1 MAEEYEQESV
11 APAMTAR
18 GRYDALRVE
27 REPFLSRAREAAKLT
42 IPSLMPPEG
51 ATGQTRLPTPFQSVG
66 AKGVNNIAS
75 KLLLAL
81 FPPGSTFFKLA
92 MDDFVLDQ
100 LVAAAGGGSKGED
113 AKGQFEKGLAKVER
127 GVVSRMDTVGARVDL
142 HELLKHLV
150 AAGNGLMRM
159 VEKGKLMVY
168 PLSQYVCKRDGEG
181 TPLEII
187 LEQTFAPM
195 SLPPEAKAIYDMQ
208 NQSGDKAGALQNT
221 VCVYT
226 RICRRDTRWV
236 AYQEILGEEI
246 PDTRETYPLDNSPW
260 FALRLNRIAGEDY
273 GRGLVE
279 EYLGDL
285 YSCESLNQSIV
296 EFAAV
301 CAKILFFTDEGGTTS
316 KKQIAESPSGSVLD
330 GRAQDV
336 TILMVEKFADFQV
349 AKSTA
354 DGIEKRLGEAFLLG
368 SAARRDAERVT
379 AEEIRLI
386 AGELEQ
392 ALGGVYSVLSAEL
405 QLPLVSRLML
415 QMTKEGALPPLPK
428 EAVKPQIV
436 TGLSALGRNADLQKL
451 DTLLAGVQAMFGPE
465 AVAEYVSAGAYINRR
480 ATALGIDVDGM
491 IRSEQ
496 DVQAMRDQKAKQ
508 ELAAKL
514 GPPAIQANQKR
525 EEAAAAAQ
533 TAAPTE

>member
-1 MAEEYEQESV
+1 MAEEYQQE
-11 APAMTAR
+11 APATTAR

-27 REPFLSRAREAAKLT
+27 REAFLARAREASKLT
-42 IPSLMPPEG
+42 IPSLVPPEG
-51 ATGQTRLPTPFQSVG
+51 STGQTRLPTPFQSVG
-66 AKGVNNIAS
+66 ARGVNNIAS

-81 FPPGSTFFKLA
+81 FPPGSSFFKLS
-92 MDDFVLDQ
+92 MDDFILDQ
-100 LVAAAGGGSKGED
+100 LVTAAGGGTDGED
-113 AKGQFEKGLAKVER
+113 AKGKFEKGLAKIER
-127 GVVSRMDTVGARVDL
+127 GITSRMDTVGARVDL
-142 HELLKHLV
+142 FELLKHLV
-150 AAGNGLMRM
+150 AAGNGLLHM
-159 VEKGKLMVY
+159 VAKGKLMVY

-181 TPLEII
+181 EPVEII
-187 LEQTFAPM
+187 LEQHFAPM
-195 SLPPEAKAIYDMQ
+195 TLPVEAKEIYDMQ
-208 NQSGDKAGALQNT
+208 RSANETKDNALQNT

-226 RICRRDTRWV
+226 RVCRKDNRWV
-236 AYQEILGEEI
+236 SYQEILGEEI
-246 PDTRETYPLDNSPW
+246 PETRGSFPLDNSPW
-260 FALRLNRIAGEDY
+260 MPQRLNRIAGEDY

-279 EYLGDL
+279 EYMGDL

-301 CAKILFFTDEGGTTS
+301 CSKILFFTDEGGTTS
-316 KKQIAESPSGSVLD
+316 KKQIAEAPSGAVLD
-330 GRAQDV
+330 GRAADV
-336 TILMVEKFADFQV
+336 SILMIEKFADFKV
-349 AKSTA
+349 AKDTA

-405 QLPLVSRLML
+405 QLPLVKRLML

-428 EAVKPQIV
+428 EAVNPQIV
-436 TGLSALGRNADLQKL
+436 TGLSALGRSADLQKL
-451 DTLLAGVQAMFGPE
+451 DTLLAGVQAMFGPD
-465 AVAEYVSAGAYINRR
+465 AVAEYVSAGAYIQRR

-496 DVQAMRDQKAKQ
+496 VVQAQRDQKAKQ

-514 GPPAIQANQKR
+514 GPPAIQAAQKR
-525 EEAAAAAQ
+525 DEAAATQ
-533 TAAPTE
+533 AAPQPA